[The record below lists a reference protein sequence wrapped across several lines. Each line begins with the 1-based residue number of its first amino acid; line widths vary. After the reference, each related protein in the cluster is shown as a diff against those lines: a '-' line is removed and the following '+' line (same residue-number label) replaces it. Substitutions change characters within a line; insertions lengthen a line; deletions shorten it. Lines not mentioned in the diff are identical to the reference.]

1 MEMNDQAA
9 NDATGDDIPQEENF
23 AEMLEQSYKKQ
34 ERLKPGQ
41 MVEAEIV
48 SISADWAFL
57 DLGGKGE
64 GYLDRKELIGAD
76 GEMTKKAG
84 DRVKAFFLSSKE
96 EGMRFTTK
104 VAAGSGANAQL
115 EEAWQGGIPVDGMV
129 VKEMKGGFE
138 VRLGGSVRAFCPFSQ
153 TGLRRDEPKDGFL
166 GKALPFR
173 IIEYAEGG
181 RNIVLSRRAILEEE
195 QEKAKQEMRGTLKE
209 GMKVKGRI
217 TSIQNFG
224 AFIDI
229 GGLEGLIPASEV
241 SWQRGEK
248 VSNFLRV
255 GQEVE
260 VSVKSLDWERNR
272 IAFSLKDT
280 LPDPWDQLAENYAVG
295 SFHTGTVAR
304 LAAFGAFVT
313 LAPGVDG
320 LLHISKLGGGKRISH
335 PREVVKEGQQVEVK
349 VESLDRENR
358 KLSLSLAEVSRAE
371 EEAAADIKSYQQTSD
386 AETQDMGSLGDMLKK
401 KMDEK
406 GN

>member
-9 NDATGDDIPQEENF
+9 NDVAGDDIPQEENF
-23 AEMLEQSYKKQ
+23 AEMFEQSFKKQ

-41 MVEAEIV
+41 MVEAAIV
-48 SISADWAFL
+48 SISADWVFL

-64 GYLDRKELIGAD
+64 GYLDRKELLDAD
-76 GEMTKKAG
+76 GVMTKKMG
-84 DRVKAFFLSSKE
+84 DRVKAYFLSAKE

-104 VAAGSGANAQL
+104 VAAGSAANAQL
-115 EEAWQGGIPVDGMV
+115 EDAWQNGVSVDGMV

-166 GKALPFR
+166 GKAMPFR
-173 IIEYAEGG
+173 IIEYVEGG
-181 RNIVLSRRAILEEE
+181 RNIVLSRRAIIDEE
-195 QEKAKQEMRGTLKE
+195 QEKAKREMRGTLKE
-209 GMKVKGRI
+209 GMRVKGRI

-248 VSNFLRV
+248 VGNFLRV

-260 VSVKSLDWERNR
+260 VNVKSLDWERNR

-280 LPDPWDQLAENYAVG
+280 LPDPWNELADTFSTG
-295 SFHTGTVAR
+295 SFHSGTVAR

-335 PREVVKEGQQVEVK
+335 PREVVNEGQKVEVK

-371 EEAAADIKSYQQTSD
+371 EEAATELKNFQQTSE
-386 AETQDMGSLGDMLKK
+386 AEPQAMGSLGDMLKK

>member
-9 NDATGDDIPQEENF
+9 NDVAGDDIP
-23 AEMLEQSYKKQ
+23 
-34 ERLKPGQ
+34 
-41 MVEAEIV
+41 
-48 SISADWAFL
+48 
-57 DLGGKGE
+57 
-64 GYLDRKELIGAD
+64 LDRKELLDAD
-76 GEMTKKAG
+76 GVMTKKMG
-84 DRVKAFFLSSKE
+84 DRVKAYFLSAKE

-104 VAAGSGANAQL
+104 VAAGSAANAQL
-115 EEAWQGGIPVDGMV
+115 EDAWQNGVSVDGMV

-166 GKALPFR
+166 GKAMPFR
-173 IIEYAEGG
+173 IIEYVEGG
-181 RNIVLSRRAILEEE
+181 RNIVLSRRAIIDEE
-195 QEKAKQEMRGTLKE
+195 QEKAKREMRGTLKE
-209 GMKVKGRI
+209 GMRVKGRI

-248 VSNFLRV
+248 VGNFLRV

-260 VSVKSLDWERNR
+260 VNVKSLDWERNR

-280 LPDPWDQLAENYAVG
+280 LPDPWNELADTFSTG
-295 SFHTGTVAR
+295 SFHSGTVAR

-335 PREVVKEGQQVEVK
+335 PREVVNEGQKVEVK

-371 EEAAADIKSYQQTSD
+371 EEAATELKNFQQTSE
-386 AETQDMGSLGDMLKK
+386 AEPQAMGSLGDMLKK